1 VEVNVNTSGVLGL
14 IGPSKHYLFIKKNEV
29 DLELFKV
36 AFGNAVEIA
45 FPQNSIFFLFLLKF
59 NTICTF

>member
-29 DLELFKV
+29 DLELFKE
-36 AFGNAVEIA
+36 AFGNALETA
-45 FPQNSIFFLFLLKF
+45 FPQNLKF
-59 NTICTF
+59 FFFAKI

>member
-29 DLELFKV
+29 DLELFKEV
-36 AFGNAVEIA
+36 FGNAVEIA
-45 FPQNSIFFLFLLKF
+45 FLQNSNFFFIFAK
-59 NTICTF
+59 I

>member
-29 DLELFKV
+29 DLELFKE

-45 FPQNSIFFLFLLKF
+45 FP
-59 NTICTF
+59 